1 MTKLDS
7 EWVDNRPFTQEK
19 LKNFGGK
26 KKSIM
31 VFLKK
36 AYRRVNYQKPARN
49 KFKSTGKEIFL
60 VDNKSE
66 ESWGKLVLKNC

>member
-1 MTKLDS
+1 M
-7 EWVDNRPFTQEK
+7 Q
-19 LKNFGGK
+19 NFGGTT
-26 KKSIM
+26 KSIM

-66 ESWGKLVLKNC
+66 ESRGKLELKNCKHWNHFDS